1 MMTGYFF
8 NAFFPARA
16 GDLVRAYLLGRTTGM
31 RKTTVLAT
39 IVIEKAFDGIAL
51 LVMLLVSL
59 LLLPTVTTADSAAIS
74 PDLLALGYDP
84 NRVITVDDHFTSAT
98 RAATVPTT
106 RPVVREYAS
115 TAADWATTGAAV
127 GVVSPNPSSKGATSA
142 ARQVADGHEVQG
154 LGKVPECPS

>member
-1 MMTGYFF
+1 MAPLLPPLLMRR
-8 NAFFPARA
+8 AERARA
-16 GDLVRAYLLGRTTGM
+16 SPPTT
-31 RKTTVLAT
+31 TPA
-39 IVIEKAFDGIAL
+39 
-51 LVMLLVSL
+51 
-59 LLLPTVTTADSAAIS
+59 
-74 PDLLALGYDP
+74 
-84 NRVITVDDHFTSAT
+84 SAT

-127 GVVSPNPSSKGATSA
+127 GVVSPNPSSKVAASA